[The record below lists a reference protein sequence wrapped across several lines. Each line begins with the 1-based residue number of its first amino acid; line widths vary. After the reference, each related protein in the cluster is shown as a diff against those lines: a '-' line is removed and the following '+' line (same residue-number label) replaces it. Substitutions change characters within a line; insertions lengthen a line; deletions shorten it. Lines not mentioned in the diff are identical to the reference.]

1 MSAIDSIANPLID
14 PAISRS
20 LVPVKPASR
29 AGNSTDQ
36 ARQKGSPPPIISKD
50 MQAGLQIRAEL
61 LQQKHPMADGDSARS
76 RHAIGAYSALS
87 NSEERERVSTLLG
100 IDEYA

>member
-1 MSAIDSIANPLID
+1 MSSIDSIANPLID

-20 LVPVKPASR
+20 LQPVRPVVQT
-29 AGNSTDQ
+29 GNTPEQ
-36 ARQKGSPPPIISKD
+36 APNKKPPPVTATKD
-50 MQAGLQIRAEL
+50 MLAGLQVSAEL
-61 LQQKHPMADGDSARS
+61 LQKKHPMAEGNSARS
-76 RHAIGAYSALS
+76 RHAIGAYRALG